1 MRLVD
6 IKDLKVNVNGEE
18 FAMREL
24 KENENYQAM
33 RFYREKIG
41 DNYYR
46 QYTHCSAGEIKEEV
60 ISELDKF
67 EDEKK
72 EEIDDYVYKSN
83 ELLIGFSLL
92 SNESF
97 MKGETK
103 LEDFAEVER
112 NKDGKILHYKL
123 KSGSEEMK
131 FDYDER
137 GNLNYVN
144 LDNGE
149 HVLNKVYDA
158 KDRVMEIS
166 HYMDDDFILKESI
179 TYYENYKETLCD
191 IGCSQNVTREYYDD
205 KKRLLIG
212 VSSDGTEFNPDEIS
226 GITVYDYQDNGD
238 IIKESIFTFA
248 VDIFYSL

>member
-6 IKDLKVNVNGEE
+6 MKDLKVNVNGEE
-18 FAMREL
+18 LAMREL

-46 QYTHCSAGEIKEEV
+46 QYAHCSVGEIKEEV
-60 ISELDKF
+60 ISELDNF
-67 EDEKK
+67 DEEKK
-72 EEIDDYVYKSN
+72 EEVNDYVYKSS
-83 ELLIGFSLL
+83 EILIGFSLL

-112 NKDGKILHYKL
+112 NEDGKILHYKL
-123 KSGSEEMK
+123 KSGLEEMK
-131 FDYDER
+131 FGYDER

-149 HVLNKVYDA
+149 YVLNKVYDTE
-158 KDRVMEIS
+158 DRVVEIS
-166 HYMDDDFILKESI
+166 HYMDDDFILKENI
-179 TYYENYKETLCD
+179 TYCENYKETLCD
-191 IGCSQNVTREYYDD
+191 IGCSQNVTRTYYDD
-205 KKRLLIG
+205 KKRPLFEI
-212 VSSDGTEFNPDEIS
+212 SSDGTEFNPDDIS
-226 GITVYDYQDNGD
+226 GITVYDYLDNGD

-248 VDIFYSL
+248 VDIFYSI